1 MLREFQ
7 EAGQTVVSNLILD
20 YYQKIG
26 MNNEEFIIWLQLYR
40 YVQEG
45 NRFPDASVIAEK
57 LNLPLNTVFSAINNL
72 IQKELILITQKEDST
87 GKKTDCYDFSPI
99 YDRIEQ
105 LITQSSKQNE
115 KNSTQMK
122 VKELFQ
128 HFEEEF
134 GRTLSSIEY

>member
-57 LNLPLNTVFSAINNL
+57 LNLP
-72 IQKELILITQKEDST
+72 
-87 GKKTDCYDFSPI
+87 
-99 YDRIEQ
+99 
-105 LITQSSKQNE
+105 
-115 KNSTQMK
+115 
-122 VKELFQ
+122 
-128 HFEEEF
+128 
-134 GRTLSSIEY
+134 